1 MNKVCFFF
9 LIAII
14 SFIFPYG
21 VIAQPDQDIFSRLN
35 ASNASDGMI
44 KIYQENNIRNLV
56 DYHLEQKSA
65 TNGIEVYRI
74 LIFSESGQEA
84 RTNADRV
91 RSEFIS
97 KYEDVKCYKVY
108 ENIEFKLYV
117 GDFRSKSDALRLL
130 KVIEKDYPDAFI
142 GPPIIIPFPD

>member
-21 VIAQPDQDIFSRLN
+21 VIAQSDQDIFSRLN